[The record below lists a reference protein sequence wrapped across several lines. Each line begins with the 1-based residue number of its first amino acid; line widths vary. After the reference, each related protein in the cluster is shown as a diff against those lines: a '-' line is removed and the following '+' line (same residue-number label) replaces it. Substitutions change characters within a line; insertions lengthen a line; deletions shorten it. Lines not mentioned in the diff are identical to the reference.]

1 MVRMAA
7 ALFAVTLSALWTVSS
22 CDHTVDV
29 PIGAIFDG
37 VQSDEEK
44 AAFTYAVEQINAD
57 KKILP
62 QARLIP
68 RMETVDNGDGLLV
81 VEKGCSLMAQGVAA
95 ILSSTSCS
103 SNLMLQ
109 SVCDVMHVPHI
120 FVSRDTCDVTP
131 DTKYTLSMNPAAF
144 EIDKALSD
152 IIRQQRWRTMV
163 VLYDDELAFSR
174 AEALLLLTRGLVPE
188 IVLLRLPSLSNGSN
202 TRVTLP
208 SITEDPRNLFKHAV
222 LLSTVE
228 NSISVINEANQ
239 RGFFTPEHHWIIAN
253 EAISDHKIKAMNM
266 SKGQLTVARR
276 RIPETG
282 YASDFLKYWNS
293 LPTNLTNDTA
303 DSVYDIKMTALYMHD
318 AVLHLAQ
325 AVYALFRNRQWI
337 GPNKLRCSL
346 DVSLPWPGGAL
357 LMKEFKKQSD
367 DGGVLGNSIFEEA
380 KLHSS
385 LSSKLKTLAKD
396 GTGKLIDP
404 TWDSWWHAD
413 IISEENFFEEMKR
426 KSGIKGRTFRVV
438 TLQEEPFVF
447 KKNEGVYTGFCID
460 LLKELSAM
468 LDFEY
473 LIYEGHDGRYGSLQE
488 DGTWDGLMK
497 DVIEDEADFAL
508 GAIPVT
514 PDRER
519 TLDFTRQFMET
530 SIGLLIRQ
538 RAKKADWLT
547 IVKPFHL
554 KVWLCT
560 IAGFAVVSVA
570 LFLLHRTGS
579 SEDGENVVRSTDD
592 PNLADTIWF
601 VYGTSVRQGGGI
613 SLRRLS
619 TRILTGVWWL
629 FILIVLSSYTA
640 NLAAYLTV
648 TRLQTPITSVE
659 ELLSF
664 GSYTFSALQRS
675 SAVHFLS
682 GSDEPSHQHI
692 WSLLVSRNNSLVND
706 TTEEVERVKEGSQA
720 LVGDVPI
727 MKHLADRDP
736 SCQLSVIDFTTRS
749 YGYSLAFQN
758 GSQFT
763 EVFSLA
769 ILKLQDSGRMDE
781 LRQRWWPG
789 RSSNCP
795 LHGSLLNSE
804 TTQLDLETFAAVFCI
819 LIFGLVLA
827 CTTSLFEALCRRS
840 RQRAE
845 MSKGKEA
852 ELNGDL
858 QMGKISSNTKVSPGV
873 SVHREDNGEIHIHV
887 SPPERFPPPPP
898 TPFHLA
904 RTYCECCGDTKKN
917 KDSPA
922 RRKYCFCSSLNQ
934 EEGVWTTGST
944 ATSVDTATDT
954 VQNPVDFTT
963 KL

>member
-1 MVRMAA
+1 MAA
-7 ALFAVTLSALWTVSS
+7 GLFVVMLSAVWTVSS
-22 CDHTVDV
+22 GDHTVDV
-29 PIGAIFDG
+29 PIGAIFDRI
-37 VQSDEEK
+37 QSDEEK
-44 AAFTYAVEQINAD
+44 AAFSYAVQQINAD

-68 RMETVDNGDGLLV
+68 RMETVENGDGLLV

-144 EIDKALSD
+144 EVDRALSD

-174 AEALLLLTRGLVPE
+174 AETLLLLTRGLVPE
-188 IVLLRLPSLSNGSN
+188 IILLRLPSLSNGSD
-202 TRVTLP
+202 TKVTLP
-208 SITEDPRNLFKHAV
+208 RVSEDPKTLFKHAV
-222 LLSTVE
+222 LLCTVE

-239 RGFFTPEHHWIIAN
+239 RGLFTPEHHWIIAN
-253 EAISDHKIKAMNM
+253 EAISDQKIKAMNM
-266 SKGQLTVARR
+266 STGQLTVARR
-276 RIPETG
+276 RVPETG
-282 YASDFLKYWNS
+282 YTSDFLEHWNS
-293 LPTNLTNDTA
+293 LSANVTNSTA

-357 LMKEFKKQSD
+357 LMKEFKKSD
-367 DGGVLGNSIFEEA
+367 EGGVLGNSIFEEG

-385 LSSKLKTLAKD
+385 LSSKLKTQAMNGA
-396 GTGKLIDP
+396 GTLTDT
-404 TWDSWWHAD
+404 TWAGWWPAD
-413 IISEENFFEEMKR
+413 IISEENFFEEMKK
-426 KSGIKGRTFRVV
+426 KSGIKGRTLRVV

-447 KKNEGVYTGFCID
+447 KTDENVYTGFCIQ

-468 LDFEY
+468 LDFDY
-473 LIYEGHDGRYGSLQE
+473 LVYEGPDGKYGSLQE

-497 DVIEDEADFAL
+497 DVIADEADLAL

-514 PDRER
+514 PDREK
-519 TLDFTRQFMET
+519 TLDFTRQFMEA
-530 SIGLLIRQ
+530 SIGILVRQ
-538 RAKKADWLT
+538 RPKKADWLT

-560 IAGFAVVSVA
+560 IAGFAVVSFA
-570 LFLLHRTGS
+570 LFLLHRAGA
-579 SEDGENVVRSTDD
+579 SEDGEKIVKDTTE
-592 PNLADTIWF
+592 PNLEDTVWF

-629 FILIVLSSYTA
+629 FVLIVLSSYTA

-648 TRLQTPITSVE
+648 TRLQTPITSVQD
-659 ELLSF
+659 LLSF
-664 GSYTFSALQRS
+664 GSYSFSALERS
-675 SAVHFLS
+675 SAGQFLS
-682 GSDEPSHQHI
+682 GSDAPVHRHVLSH
-692 WSLLVSRNNSLVND
+692 LVRRNSSRVKE
-706 TTEEVERVKEGSQA
+706 TTEEVQRVKEGSHG
-720 LVGDVPI
+720 LVGDVAVI
-727 MKHLADRDP
+727 KYLADRDP
-736 SCQLSVIDFTTRS
+736 SCQLSVVEITTHN
-749 YGYSLAFQN
+749 YGYGLAFQN

-781 LRQRWWPG
+781 LRQKWWPG
-789 RSSNCP
+789 RSGNCP

-804 TTQLDLETFAAVFCI
+804 TAELDLETFAAVFCI

-827 CTTSLFEALCRRS
+827 CTTSLLEVVCRRS
-840 RQRAE
+840 RHRAE
-845 MSKGKEA
+845 ISKGKEA
-852 ELNGDL
+852 RLNGDL
-858 QMGKISSNTKVSPGV
+858 QMGKISSKTKTSPGV

-887 SPPERFPPPPP
+887 SPPEQFPPPPP

-904 RTYCECCGDTKKN
+904 RTYCKCCGDTKKN

-922 RRKYCFCSSLNQ
+922 RRKYCFCSSLDQ
-934 EEGVWTTGST
+934 EEGIWTTGST
-944 ATSVDTATDT
+944 ATSVDSTTDT
-954 VQNPVDFTT
+954 VQNPADFTT

>member
-7 ALFAVTLSALWTVSS
+7 ALFAITLSALWTISS

-29 PIGAIFDG
+29 PIGAIFDR
-37 VQSDEEK
+37 VQSDEER
-44 AAFTYAVEQINAD
+44 AAFAYAVEQINAD

-144 EIDKALSD
+144 EVDRALSD

-174 AEALLLLTRGLVPE
+174 AETLLLLTRGMVPE
-188 IVLLRLPSLSNGSN
+188 IILLRLPSLSNGSN

-208 SITEDPRNLFKHAV
+208 NINEDPKNLFKHAV

-239 RGFFTPEHHWIIAN
+239 RGLFTPEHHWIIAN
-253 EAISDHKIKAMNM
+253 EAISDHQIKAMNM
-266 SKGQLTVARR
+266 SKGQLTVARK
-276 RIPETG
+276 RIPDTTYTSE
-282 YASDFLKYWNS
+282 FLTYWNS
-293 LPTNLTNDTA
+293 LPTNLTNNTA

-357 LMKEFKKQSD
+357 LMKEFKKSD
-367 DGGVLGNSIFEEA
+367 DGGVLGNSIFEQA

-396 GTGKLIDP
+396 RTGKLTDP
-404 TWDSWWHAD
+404 AWAGWWHAD
-413 IISEENFFEEMKR
+413 IISEENFFEEMKK

-447 KKNEGVYTGFCID
+447 KTNEGVYTGFCIE
-460 LLKELSAM
+460 LLKELSAI

-473 LIYEGHDGRYGSLQE
+473 LIYEGHDGRYGSLQD
-488 DGTWDGLMK
+488 DGNWDGLMK
-497 DVIEDEADFAL
+497 DVVEDEADFAL

-519 TLDFTRQFMET
+519 SLDFTRQFMEA
-530 SIGLLIRQ
+530 SIGLLVRQ
-538 RAKKADWLT
+538 RPKKADWLT
-547 IVKPFHL
+547 VVKPFQP

-560 IAGFAVVSVA
+560 IVGFVVVSVT
-570 LFLLHRTGS
+570 LFLLHRAGANGD
-579 SEDGENVVRSTDD
+579 EENIVKNTNE
-592 PNLADTIWF
+592 PNLADTVWF

-613 SLRRLS
+613 SLGRLS

-648 TRLQTPITSVE
+648 TRLQTPITSIE
-659 ELLSF
+659 DLLSL
-664 GSYTFSALQRS
+664 GSYSFGALESS
-675 SAVHFLS
+675 SAVQFLS
-682 GSDEPSHQHI
+682 ESDEPAHQHI
-692 WSLLVSRNNSLVND
+692 WSLLVRRNSSLVKD
-706 TTEEVERVKEGSQA
+706 TTEEVERVKEGSHA

-727 MKHLADRDP
+727 IKYLADRDP
-736 SCQLSVIDFTTRS
+736 SCQLSVIEFTTHS
-749 YGYSLAFQN
+749 WGYGLAFQN

-781 LRQRWWPG
+781 LRHKWWPG

-795 LHGSLLNSE
+795 PHGSLLNSE
-804 TTQLDLETFAAVFCI
+804 TAQLDLEAFAAVFCI

-827 CTTSLFEALCRRS
+827 CTTSLFETLCRRS
-840 RQRAE
+840 RQRKE
-845 MSKGKEA
+845 MSKEKEA

-858 QMGKISSNTKVSPGV
+858 QMGKISTKTSPGV

-887 SPPERFPPPPP
+887 SPPEQFPPPPP

-904 RTYCECCGDTKKN
+904 RTYCECCGDTKKS

-922 RRKYCFCSSLNQ
+922 RRKYCFCSSLDQ

-944 ATSVDTATDT
+944 PSSVDTTTDT
-954 VQNPVDFTT
+954 VQNPADFTT